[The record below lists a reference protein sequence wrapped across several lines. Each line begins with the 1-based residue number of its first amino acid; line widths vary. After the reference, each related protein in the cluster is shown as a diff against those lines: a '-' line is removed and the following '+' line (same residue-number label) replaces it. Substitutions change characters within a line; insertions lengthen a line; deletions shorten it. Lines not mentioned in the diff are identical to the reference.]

1 MAKPLPS
8 GLDSIKSTCR
18 AKLQVCIRES
28 KAKALPY
35 IILSLERLDSETF
48 LKLVE
53 DEVNRIPDFFRSKI
67 ANLQVMVLPIAPQ
80 ELAERLGKDP
90 WSILGVY
97 QGVPYNR
104 RGPFYG
110 NVLPDTIIIFQKP
123 IEVRCSTEQEMREL
137 VRRVT
142 IHEIGHY
149 FGFSD
154 EELYRLEKEK

>member
-1 MAKPLPS
+1 VESVIEELPEFFTS
-8 GLDSIKSTCR
+8 RIK
-18 AKLQVCIRES
+18 
-28 KAKALPY
+28 
-35 IILSLERLDSETF
+35 
-48 LKLVE
+48 
-53 DEVNRIPDFFRSKI
+53 
-67 ANLQVMVLPIAPQ
+67 NLQVTVMPLAPP
-80 ELAERLGKDP
+80 ELAQKLDKNP

-110 NVLPDTIIIFQKP
+110 NVLPDRIIIFQKP
-123 IEVRCSTEQEMREL
+123 VEALAQTEPEIKEL

-149 FGFSD
+149 FGLSD

>member
-1 MAKPLPS
+1 M
-8 GLDSIKSTCR
+8 
-18 AKLQVCIRES
+18 
-28 KAKALPY
+28 
-35 IILSLERLDSETF
+35 DSETF

-53 DEVNRIPDFFRSKI
+53 DEVNRIPAFFRSKI
-67 ANLQVMVLPIAPQ
+67 ENLQVMVLPIAPQ
-80 ELAERLGKDP
+80 ELAETLGKDP

-149 FGFSD
+149 FGLSD
-154 EELYRLEKEK
+154 KEIYRLEKEK

>member
-1 MAKPLPS
+1 
-8 GLDSIKSTCR
+8 
-18 AKLQVCIRES
+18 
-28 KAKALPY
+28 
-35 IILSLERLDSETF
+35 LEREKF
-48 LKLVE
+48 IQLVE
-53 DEVNRIPDFFRSKI
+53 TVMEDLPQFFASRIK
-67 ANLQVMVLPIAPQ
+67 NLQVTVMPLAPP
-80 ELAERLGKDP
+80 ELAEKLGKNP

-123 IEVRCSTEQEMREL
+123 VEAIAQTEPEIREV

-149 FGFSD
+149 FGLSD
-154 EELYRLEKEK
+154 EELYRLEKKK

>member
-1 MAKPLPS
+1 MDRDKN
-8 GLDSIKSTCR
+8 LDSAR
-18 AKLQVCIRES
+18 FLQ
-28 KAKALPY
+28 
-35 IILSLERLDSETF
+35 
-48 LKLVE
+48 LVE
-53 DEVNRIPDFFRSKI
+53 EEVKNLPEFFSKRIK
-67 ANLQVMVLPIAPQ
+67 NLSVMVLPLAPP
-80 ELAERLGKDP
+80 ELTENIKRDP

-123 IEVRCSTEQEMREL
+123 IEARCQDEEEIRQL

-149 FGFSD
+149 FGLSD
-154 EELYRLEKEK
+154 EELYRLEREK